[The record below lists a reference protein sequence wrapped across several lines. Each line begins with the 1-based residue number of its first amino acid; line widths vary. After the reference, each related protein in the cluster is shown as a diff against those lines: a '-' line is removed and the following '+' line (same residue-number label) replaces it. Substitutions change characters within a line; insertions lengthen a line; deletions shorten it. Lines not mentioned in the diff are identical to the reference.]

1 MDLIVSGKGRDG
13 RTGRAGWR
21 GVGMINQMI
30 NRFYAKLYTFLQT
43 MSHFFAIVQVLT
55 CPF

>member
-13 RTGRAGWR
+13 RTGRGGWK
-21 GVGMINQMI
+21 GVGII

-43 MSHFFAIVQVLT
+43 MRHFFAIVQVLT